1 MSTGTTTGTTRTSP
15 PLVDRRVAGSAEL
28 DLEIAIDAP
37 LDAVF
42 DFLVVPEKLFSWMGM
57 GGEIDPTPGGVF
69 KVRYRSGD
77 VAAGEYIDVSRP
89 TRVAVTWGWE
99 GSDDLPPGSSTVAF
113 DLSPDPT
120 PGDSGSPR
128 TRVRMTHNGLPSTA
142 LGDRHAE
149 GWEYFLPLLAHEAAR
164 GELRAA
170 ELELMLQRERVAA
183 MRRNLPLGPSGS
195 DYEFDEFVDGEIR
208 RIALADL
215 FTSADR
221 PLVVYHFMY
230 GKQQTSAC
238 PMCSMWMDGWNAV
251 ARHLA
256 ENVDF
261 VVASSADAADWAAL
275 ARDRGWGNVRL
286 VSAAP
291 STFKLDIGGEDA
303 DGNQEPKISVWEL
316 VDGEPR
322 LTYSGG
328 AHIDR
333 EHWRGIDLLSPVWHL
348 LDLTRVGRGDWMPA
362 V

>member
-1 MSTGTTTGTTRTSP
+1 MSIDTGSTSTAISP
-15 PLVDRRVAGSAEL
+15 TIVDRRAEGSTDL
-28 DLEIAIDAP
+28 DLEITIDAP
-37 LDAVF
+37 PDAVF
-42 DFLVVPEKLFSWMGM
+42 DFLVVPDKLFSWMGI

-69 KVRYRSGD
+69 RVSYRSGD
-77 VAAGEYIDVSRP
+77 VAAGEYVEVSQP

-120 PGDSGSPR
+120 PDDSGSPR
-128 TRVRMTHNGLPSTA
+128 TRVRMRHSGLPTTA

-149 GWEYFLPLLAHEAAR
+149 GWTYFLPILAHEAAR

-183 MRRNLPLGPSGS
+183 MRRDLPLGPSGS
-195 DYEFDEFVDGEIR
+195 DYAFDEFVDGETR

-221 PLVVYHFMY
+221 TLIVYHFMY

-238 PMCSMWMDGWNAV
+238 PMCSMWMDGWDAV
-251 ARHLA
+251 AHHLA

-261 VVASSADAADWAAL
+261 VVASSAKAADWSAL
-275 ARDRGWGNVRL
+275 AEHRGWSNVRL

-303 DGNQEPKISVWEL
+303 DGNQEPVISVWEL

-328 AHIDR
+328 AHIDGD
-333 EHWRGIDLLSPVWHL
+333 HWRGIDLLSPVWHL
-348 LDLTRVGRGDWMPA
+348 LDLTRAGRGDWMPPA
-362 V
+362 